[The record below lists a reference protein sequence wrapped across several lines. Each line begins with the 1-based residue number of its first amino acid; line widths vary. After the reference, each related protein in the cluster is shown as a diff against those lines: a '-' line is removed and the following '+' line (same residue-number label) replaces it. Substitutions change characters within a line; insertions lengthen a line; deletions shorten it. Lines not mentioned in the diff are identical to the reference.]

1 MTPRVF
7 TVRAQRAG
15 SGTFG
20 AHVQHNCGE
29 RRSHSQVAGGR
40 PSYRTGRGHY
50 ICGAKLRFTGLK
62 EPLAVWNLR
71 PLKPDGTLLALG
83 HGLSLLQDLPL
94 ELGGSGLDPP
104 EVEQRVN
111 LTN

>member
-40 PSYRTGRGHY
+40 PSYRTGRG
-50 ICGAKLRFTGLK
+50 FTGLK
-62 EPLAVWNLR
+62 EPLVAVWNLR